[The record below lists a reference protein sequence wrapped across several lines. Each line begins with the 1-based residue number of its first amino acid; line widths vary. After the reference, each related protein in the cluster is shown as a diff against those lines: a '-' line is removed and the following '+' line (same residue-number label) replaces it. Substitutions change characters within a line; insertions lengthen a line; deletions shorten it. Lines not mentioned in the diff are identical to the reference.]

1 VLAEGI
7 QQQCRL
13 LMLLYPTQI
22 RQTRPDDADDAPT
35 LGKRLKATKTE
46 DYRAERRTL
55 PGYGDT
61 RVMQEIAKTD
71 DFHLTSDALK
81 AKTT

>member
-1 VLAEGI
+1 MSFADAAL
-7 QQQCRL
+7 
-13 LMLLYPTQI
+13 
-22 RQTRPDDADDAPT
+22 PDTNTANASGGGSDDAPT